1 MNRSKIVTINR
12 LIFSIFLL
20 ISTSIAEAQNSVP
33 FQLTTEGH
41 IIVKAKVNGV
51 VGNFVFDTG
60 AGLTLITKGFA
71 YKIEKLHKEQAGYT
85 SFRGTGEQL
94 NVDLYDAETL
104 AIGALIEHHPIL
116 TVFDIDLDSFD
127 GLISLKSFKDQPF
140 TIDYI
145 NKKIIFETNKSIAE
159 IYHSGKT
166 IHLQLEQSRDKTL
179 DAFAYFVVNDKLTLQ
194 FLIDSGSGSNAF
206 RISSR
211 YIPVLNID
219 TSKAI
224 RIEHTSESD
233 PNIKSMVYKTKIR
246 SIKAK
251 DSSDIHCDNI
261 NASIIDGLIYDG
273 IVSLNWI
280 GDKVTFDLNN
290 SKMIVR

>member
-1 MNRSKIVTINR
+1 MTISKIVINR
-12 LIFSIFLL
+12 LILSVFFL
-20 ISTSIAEAQNSVP
+20 ISTSIAEAQTSVP

-41 IIVKAKVNGV
+41 IIVKAKINGV
-51 VGNFVFDTG
+51 EGSFVFDTG
-60 AGLTLITKGFA
+60 AGLTLITKHFA
-71 YKIEKLHKEQAGYT
+71 DKIEKLHKEEAGYT

-94 NVDLYDAETL
+94 SVDLYDAQTL
-104 AIGALIEHHPIL
+104 AIGAFIEHHPIL

-140 TIDYI
+140 TIDYV
-145 NKKIIFETNKSIAE
+145 NRKIIFETNKSIPE
-159 IYHSGKT
+159 IYRSGKA

-206 RISSR
+206 RINSR
-211 YIPVLNID
+211 YIATLDID

-224 RIEHTSESD
+224 KIEHASESN
-233 PNIKSMVYKTKIR
+233 PKIKSIIYKVRIR
-246 SIKAK
+246 SIKTKESAA
-251 DSSDIHCDNI
+251 IHCDNI

-280 GDKVTFDLNN
+280 GDKVTFDL
-290 SKMIVR
+290 KKTVK